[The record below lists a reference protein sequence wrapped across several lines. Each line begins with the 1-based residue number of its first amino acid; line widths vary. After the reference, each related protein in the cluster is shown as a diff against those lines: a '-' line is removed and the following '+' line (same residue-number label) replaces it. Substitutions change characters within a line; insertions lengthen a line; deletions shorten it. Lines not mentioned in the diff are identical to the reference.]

1 MNKPNNKRKKESI
14 QKIEKVFLNLIQ
26 SKEINEITVT
36 EICKKAR
43 INRSTFYANYLDVYD
58 LTDKIVAKI
67 ESNVYHLYEEERETK
82 HNTNDFLKLFRHIK
96 DNQIFYKTYFKLTR
110 DKHFIIREY
119 DTNLAKYFYNDKYI
133 DYHIEFFMAGLNAII
148 KKWLNNGCIE
158 SPEEIDKILKDEYK
172 NKNIN
177 L

>member
-14 QKIEKVFLNLIQ
+14 ERIEKIFLNLIQ

-36 EICKKAR
+36 EICKEAR

-58 LTDKIVAKI
+58 LTDKVVAKI

-96 DNQIFYKTYFKLTR
+96 DNQIFYKTYFKLNR
-110 DKHFIIREY
+110 DKHFIIRE
-119 DTNLAKYFYNDKYI
+119 
-133 DYHIEFFMAGLNAII
+133 
-148 KKWLNNGCIE
+148 
-158 SPEEIDKILKDEYK
+158 
-172 NKNIN
+172 
-177 L
+177 